1 VTDTPTLLRAGDRG
15 WLVECPGL
23 SPAVL
28 AREIAAQRW
37 AAELQ
42 EIVPAAST
50 VLVIVRD
57 ASRSDALRTVL
68 GELIDGAGQAPLT
81 DAGTGRTVAVPVRYD
96 GADLPAVA
104 ERTGL
109 TIEEIARAHSDAE
122 HRVAFFGFAPG
133 FAYID
138 GVPDALRVPR
148 LDSPRPRVPAGV
160 LAIAGGQSVVYPGG
174 TPGGWSQIGTAEL
187 ELWNP
192 DATPPNRLRVGD
204 RIVFRRADR

>member
-1 VTDTPTLLRAGDRG
+1 VSILRAGDRS
-15 WLVECPGL
+15 WLVECPDH
-23 SPAVL
+23 SPAAL
-28 AREIAAQRW
+28 AAEIAARPW

-42 EIVPAAST
+42 EIVPAAAT
-50 VLVIVRD
+50 VLVVVRD
-57 ASRSDALRTVL
+57 ATRSDALRAVL
-68 GELIDGAGQAPLT
+68 AELLDGTGRAPFT
-81 DAGTGRTVAVPVRYD
+81 DAGTGRTVVVPVRYD

-109 TIEEIARAHSDAE
+109 TVEEIARVHSDAE

-133 FAYID
+133 FAYIN
-138 GVPDALRVPR
+138 GVAEALRVPR

-160 LAIAGGQSVVYPGG
+160 LAIAGEQSVVYPGG
-174 TPGGWSQIGTAEL
+174 TPGGWSQLGTAEL

-192 DATPPNRLRVGD
+192 DSTPPNRLRVGD

>member
-1 VTDTPTLLRAGDRG
+1 MTTPALLRAGDRG
-15 WLVECPGL
+15 WLVECADR
-23 SPAVL
+23 SPAAL
-28 AREIAAQRW
+28 AAEIAAQPW
-37 AAELQ
+37 ARQLQ
-42 EIVPAAST
+42 EIVPAAAT
-50 VLVIVRD
+50 VLVVARD
-57 ASRSDALRTVL
+57 AARSDALRADL
-68 GELIDGAGQAPLT
+68 GTLLQGADQGPRTHA
-81 DAGTGRTVAVPVRYD
+81 ATGRTVAVPVRYD

-109 TIEEIARAHSDAE
+109 TVEEIARAHSAAE

-133 FAYID
+133 FAYVD
-138 GVPDALRVPR
+138 GVPEVLRMPR
-148 LDSPRPRVPAGV
+148 LDSPRPRVAAGV

-192 DATPPNRLRVGD
+192 DADPPNRLRVGD

>member
-1 VTDTPTLLRAGDRG
+1 VTDALLRAGDRG
-15 WLVECPGL
+15 WLVECADR
-23 SPAVL
+23 SPASL
-28 AREIAAQRW
+28 AAEIAAQPW
-37 AAELQ
+37 AGHLQ

-50 VLVIVRD
+50 VLVVVRD
-57 ASRSDALRTVL
+57 AARSDALRADL
-68 GELIDGAGQAPLT
+68 DSLLDGTDQHPLP
-81 DAGTGRTVAVPVRYD
+81 AATGRTVAVPVRYD

-109 TIEEIARAHSDAE
+109 TIEEIARAHSGAE

-138 GVPDALRVPR
+138 GVPDELRVPR

-160 LAIAGGQSVVYPGG
+160 LSIAGGQSVVYPGG
-174 TPGGWSQIGTAEL
+174 TPGGWNQIGTAEL

-192 DATPPNRLRVGD
+192 DADPPNRLRVGD
-204 RIVFRRADR
+204 RIVFRRSGP